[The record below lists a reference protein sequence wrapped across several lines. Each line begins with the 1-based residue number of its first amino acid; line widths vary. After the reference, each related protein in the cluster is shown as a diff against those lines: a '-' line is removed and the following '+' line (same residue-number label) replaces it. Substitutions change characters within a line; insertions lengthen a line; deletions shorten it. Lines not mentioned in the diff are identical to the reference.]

1 MSKKTY
7 KKLYKKDSTNSIRV
21 WWAEQDDDKFCFF
34 SGLDGGAIVQSKYT
48 KASPK
53 NIGKSNATTSVEQ
66 AQLEIEAK
74 YTKKQKTGYTDDI
87 RRVSEAKDSFVQPM
101 LAKNYKNYSH
111 KIDFAKENWIAQCKF
126 NGMRCVAI
134 KNGLFTR
141 KGEEYLSVPHIHNS
155 LRPFFKEYPDAVLDG
170 ELFNSELRQQL
181 NEISKLVRKTKH
193 ITQEDL
199 DKSKELVRFYIY
211 DGYSFDG
218 HGVKTP
224 YQKRKYWLDKNVT
237 NLYDYMA
244 RVRDFP
250 IKNQKGLDDVY
261 EAFVEEGHEGIILRN
276 IEKGYENKR
285 SKYLLKIKPEDDS
298 EAIITDVIEG
308 KGNWSGVAKTATL
321 KWGDKIFDATFK
333 GSQKQ
338 LKEVLENKGN
348 WLDKEVTFIYNGLTG
363 LKIPNFARIDINN
376 CFKR

>member
-1 MSKKTY
+1 
-7 KKLYKKDSTNSIRV
+7 
-21 WWAEQDDDKFCFF
+21 
-34 SGLDGGAIVQSKYT
+34 
-48 KASPK
+48 
-53 NIGKSNATTSVEQ
+53 
-66 AQLEIEAK
+66 
-74 YTKKQKTGYTDDI
+74 
-87 RRVSEAKDSFVQPM
+87 
-101 LAKNYKNYSH
+101 
-111 KIDFAKENWIAQCKF
+111 
-126 NGMRCVAI
+126 
-134 KNGLFTR
+134 
-141 KGEEYLSVPHIHNS
+141 
-155 LRPFFKEYPDAVLDG
+155 
-170 ELFNSELRQQL
+170 LRQQL

-199 DKSKELVRFYIY
+199 DKSEELVRFYIY
-211 DGYSFDG
+211 DGYDFDNLG
-218 HGVKTP
+218 IKTS
-224 YQKRKYWLDKNVT
+224 YQKRKSWIDKNVT
-237 NLYDYMA
+237 NLYNYMA

-250 IKNQKGLDDVY
+250 IKNQKGLDYVY

-298 EAIITDVIEG
+298 EAIIIDVIEG

-348 WLDKEVTFIYNGLTG
+348 WLDKEVTFLYNGLTG

-376 CFKR
+376 CFKK